1 VRITGDFDQIVY
13 WDHAV
18 GQAVAYEEQFRLIF
32 EMSDKR
38 KIEFRGTAQAEF
50 VESDYMDKDR
60 IVSEIIDEIE
70 RMEIPDAVV
79 SAVDGGISI
88 SLEDIQFLPDS
99 EVMLEGERAKLDRI
113 AEILKRY
120 PDRDIQI
127 GGHTALAGT
136 PEGRMQLSIDRA
148 KAVAD
153 YFLSKNVRT
162 ADRVV
167 VRGYGAERPIAD
179 NKTEEGRRKNRRVE
193 ITILEN

>member
-1 VRITGDFDQIVY
+1 
-13 WDHAV
+13 
-18 GQAVAYEEQFRLIF
+18 
-32 EMSDKR
+32 
-38 KIEFRGTAQAEF
+38 
-50 VESDYMDKDR
+50 
-60 IVSEIIDEIE
+60 
-70 RMEIPDAVV
+70 
-79 SAVDGGISI
+79 
-88 SLEDIQFLPDS
+88 
-99 EVMLEGERAKLDRI
+99 MLEGERAKLDRI

-120 PDRDIQI
+120 PDRDIMI

-136 PEGRMQLSIDRA
+136 AEGRMQLSIDRA

-179 NKTEEGRRKNRRVE
+179 NKTEEGKRKNRRVE